1 MPMADMPPPAK
12 PIASRRRLRTLLL
25 RLHRWSGLGLAA
37 FLLLAGLTG
46 SLIVFNQEL
55 DVWLNPGL
63 TTAPTDARPL
73 SPQNLAARIEQQQ
86 PDIRVSYLPF
96 RVPRGQAVAAKVVPR
111 RAGIDVGFDE
121 VFADPATGRIQGRR
135 LWGACC
141 LSRSALMPFLYR
153 LHHTLACGR
162 PGEVLMGVLA
172 LLWLATLPVGAVLAL
187 PGRAPLWRRLLRSLR
202 RPACHP
208 KLRLAHDLHRATG
221 MWFLAIMPFTALTGA
236 AMALE
241 IPLTRPALSLISPLA
256 PVPADHPRPCGTP
269 IGLDAA
275 IAAAEHLARDRDW
288 AAPAGAIFDDRDTGE
303 YAVYFYPGPATR
315 GRFLGSPT
323 LHIDACT
330 GALRAAEM
338 PGQGSLGDILLQARF
353 PLHSGQWLGLP
364 GRLLIMVTGLA
375 VPLLAASGVLLWALR
390 RPSAGRAA

>member
-1 MPMADMPPPAK
+1 MAEILPPAR
-12 PIASRRRLRTLLL
+12 PIASKRRLRTLLL
-25 RLHRWSGLGLAA
+25 RLHRWSGLGLAG

-55 DVWLNPGL
+55 DVWLNPGFS
-63 TTAPTDARPL
+63 TVPTDAKPL
-73 SPQNLAARIEQQQ
+73 SPQNLAARIEQQES
-86 PDIRVSYLPF
+86 DIRVSYLPF
-96 RVPRGQAVAAKVVPR
+96 RVPPGQAVAAKVVPR
-111 RAGIDVGFDE
+111 QARIDVGYDE
-121 VFADPATGRIQGRR
+121 VFADPATGHIQGRR

-141 LSRSALMPFLYR
+141 LSRSALMPCLYR

-162 PGEVLMGVLA
+162 PGEVLMGMLA
-172 LLWLATLPVGAVLAL
+172 LLWLATLPAGAILAL
-187 PGRAPLWRRLLRSLR
+187 PGRAPLWRRLLRTLR
-202 RPACHP
+202 RPAAHP

-221 MWFLAIMPFTALTGA
+221 MWFMAIMPFTALTGA

-241 IPLTRPALSLISPLA
+241 VPLTRPALSLISPLA
-256 PVPADHPRPCGTP
+256 PLPADHPRPCGTP

-275 IAAAEHLARDRDW
+275 IADAEKLARDRAW
-288 AAPAGAIFDDRDTGE
+288 PAPAGAIFDDRDTGE

-315 GRFLGSPT
+315 GSFLGSPT

-353 PLHSGQWLGLP
+353 ALHSGQWLDMP
-364 GRLLIMVTGLA
+364 GRLIIMLTGLA
-375 VPLLAASGVLLWALR
+375 VPLLAVSGVVLWALR
-390 RPSAGRAA
+390 RRPAGRSV